1 MKITIILVFFA
12 MSAIAQGQLA
22 GAARGLLEP
31 ILLTFGA
38 AFTFIASDKIETDSF
53 SWNEWVTRKFSK
65 SDGVVLFDDSVMTK
79 IKDEETMTKEE
90 KEKEERD
97 VYIKETDQYKED
109 SKKLFEEL
117 AGNKVLTPEYLKKRY
132 GNRDK
137 LDKELMK
144 KYNKEIKEMGKVFG
158 ISMVHDD
165 MEA

>member
-1 MKITIILVFFA
+1 
-12 MSAIAQGQLA
+12 
-22 GAARGLLEP
+22 
-31 ILLTFGA
+31 
-38 AFTFIASDKIETDSF
+38 
-53 SWNEWVTRKFSK
+53 
-65 SDGVVLFDDSVMTK
+65 MTK

-158 ISMVHDD
+158 ISMVQED